1 MKVLHLISGGDEGG
15 AKTHVLTLLD
25 RLIKEGINIELLC
38 VMESNFT
45 EEARKLGIPLKVISQ
60 EKRYDFKTILKIKK
74 YIADGKYD
82 IVHCHGARANFIAFF
97 IRGGLNITFITTMHS
112 DYKLDFKDSFYK
124 QAIFMPIN
132 AIALRKFDYILP
144 VTKSFEKMLLERGFK
159 KEKMFV
165 IYNGINFDKKINPIP
180 RKEFFEKYDIPL
192 KEGYTYVGI
201 AARLQMVKGIDHFLE
216 GCKILLEQNEKI
228 IFLMAGTGALE
239 KQIKHFIKQNKLE
252 ESIKL
257 LGFIKDINN
266 FYNAI
271 DINILTSYS
280 ESFPYSL
287 LEGARMK
294 KPTIAT
300 GVGGILEM
308 IKDFETG
315 ILIKPYNANEIAEKI
330 KFLAKDKS
338 IMNEFGENFYKDV
351 FENFSDIKMAKIHIE
366 IYEKI
371 LKEKYKWK
379 KL

>member
-15 AKTHVLTLLD
+15 AKTHILTLLS

-38 VMESNFT
+38 IMEGSFT
-45 EEARKLGIPLKVISQ
+45 EDARKLSIPIKIISQ

-97 IRGGLNITFITTMHS
+97 IKKGLNITFITTMHS

-144 VTKSFEKMLLERGFK
+144 VTKSFEKMLIERGFK

-165 IYNGINFDKKINPIP
+165 IYNGINFDKKINPISK
-180 RKEFFEKYDIPL
+180 KEFFEKYNIPL
-192 KEGYTYVGI
+192 KQGYLYVGI
-201 AARLQMVKGIDHFLE
+201 AARLQMVKGINDFLE
-216 GCKILLEQNEKI
+216 ACKILLEKNEKI
-228 IFLMAGTGALE
+228 IFLIAGTGVLE
-239 KQIKHFIKQNKLE
+239 KQIKTFIKQNKLE
-252 ESIKL
+252 ENIRL
-257 LGFIKDINN
+257 LGFIKDIDS

-294 KPTIAT
+294 KATIAT
-300 GVGGILEM
+300 NVGGIPEM
-308 IKDFETG
+308 IKDLKTG
-315 ILIKPYNANEIAEKI
+315 ILIKPNNAFDIAEKI
-330 KFLAKDKS
+330 QFFAKDKN

-351 FENFSDIKMAKIHIE
+351 FDNFSDVKMAKVHIE
-366 IYEKI
+366 IYERI
-371 LKEKYKWK
+371 LKEKLRWK

>member
-38 VMESNFT
+38 IMEGRFT
-45 EEARKLGIPLKVISQ
+45 EDARKLGIPLKVISQ

-74 YIADGKYD
+74 YIAEGKYD

-97 IRGGLNITFITTMHS
+97 IKGGLNITFITTMHS

-144 VTKSFEKMLLERGFK
+144 VTKSFEKMLLKRGFK

-165 IYNGINFDKKINPIP
+165 IYNGINFDKKINSIP
-180 RKEFFEKYDIPL
+180 RKEFLKKYDIPL

-201 AARLQMVKGIDHFLE
+201 AARLQMVKGINHFLE

-228 IFLMAGTGALE
+228 IFLIAGTGALE

-252 ESIKL
+252 KSIKL
-257 LGFIKDINN
+257 LGFIKDIDN

-294 KPTIAT
+294 KATIAT
-300 GVGGILEM
+300 NVGGIPEM

-330 KFLAKDKS
+330 KFFAKDKS

-366 IYEKI
+366 IYERI
-371 LKEKYKWK
+371 LKEK
-379 KL
+379 

>member
-38 VMESNFT
+38 IMEGSFT
-45 EEARKLGIPLKVISQ
+45 EDARKLGIPLKVISQ

-74 YIADGKYD
+74 YIAEGKYD

-97 IRGGLNITFITTMHS
+97 IKSGLNITFITTMHS

-144 VTKSFEKMLLERGFK
+144 VTKSFEKMLLKRGFK

-165 IYNGINFDKKINPIP
+165 IYNGINFDKKINLIP
-180 RKEFFEKYDIPL
+180 RKDFLKKYDISL

-201 AARLQMVKGIDHFLE
+201 AARLQMVKGINHFLE

-228 IFLMAGTGALE
+228 IFLIAGTGALE
-239 KQIKHFIKQNKLE
+239 KQIRHFINQNKLE
-252 ESIKL
+252 KSIKL
-257 LGFIKDINN
+257 LGFIKDIDN
-266 FYNAI
+266 FYTAI

-294 KPTIAT
+294 KATIAT
-300 GVGGILEM
+300 NVGGIPEM

-330 KFLAKDKS
+330 KFFAKDKS

-366 IYEKI
+366 IYERI
-371 LKEKYKWK
+371 LKEK
-379 KL
+379 

>member
-38 VMESNFT
+38 IMEGSFT
-45 EEARKLGIPLKVISQ
+45 EDARKLGIPLKVISQ

-74 YIADGKYD
+74 YIAEGKYD

-97 IRGGLNITFITTMHS
+97 IKSGLNITFITTMHS

-132 AIALRKFDYILP
+132 AIAIRKFDYILP
-144 VTKSFEKMLLERGFK
+144 VTKSFEKMLLKRGFK

-165 IYNGINFDKKINPIP
+165 IYNGINFDKKINLIP
-180 RKEFFEKYDIPL
+180 RKDFLKKYDISL
-192 KEGYTYVGI
+192 EEGYTYVGI
-201 AARLQMVKGIDHFLE
+201 AARLQMVKGINHFLE

-228 IFLMAGTGALE
+228 IFLIAGTGALE
-239 KQIKHFIKQNKLE
+239 KQIRHFIKQNKLE
-252 ESIKL
+252 KSIKL
-257 LGFIKDINN
+257 LGFIKDIDN

-294 KPTIAT
+294 KATIAT
-300 GVGGILEM
+300 NVGGIPEM

-330 KFLAKDKS
+330 KFFAKDKS

-366 IYEKI
+366 IYERI
-371 LKEKYKWK
+371 LKEK
-379 KL
+379 